1 MKKYQHNKR
10 KQCYV
15 SLNKINLTKNY
26 SSKINL
32 RRIEDESHIVDGKNI
47 TLENFINLR
56 TPELM
61 RGEPTRSTTKSL

>member
-26 SSKINL
+26 SLKINL
-32 RRIEDESHIVDGKNI
+32 RRIEDDSHIVDGKNI
-47 TLENFINLR
+47 TRKFHKFENTGAYAR
-56 TPELM
+56 
-61 RGEPTRSTTKSL
+61 